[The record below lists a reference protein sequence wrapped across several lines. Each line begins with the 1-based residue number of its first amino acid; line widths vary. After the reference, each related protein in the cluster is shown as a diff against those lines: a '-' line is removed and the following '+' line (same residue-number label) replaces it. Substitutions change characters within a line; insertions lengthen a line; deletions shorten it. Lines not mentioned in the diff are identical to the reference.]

1 MVTEDEVRAL
11 ALALPE
17 TAGKLMY
24 GTPAFYVRGRWF
36 ARITQEGGVLVVPV
50 GGEELKHEL
59 IAAAPGTYF
68 TTSHYDGHA
77 VVLVR
82 LAAVAAGEVAEL
94 LTDAWRS
101 RAPKRVVA
109 AFDG

>member
-17 TAGKLMY
+17 TAEKPMY

-36 ARITQEGGVLVVPV
+36 ARITQEDGVLAVPV
-50 GGEELKHEL
+50 GGVELKHEL
-59 IAAAPGTYF
+59 IAAVPGTF
-68 TTSHYDGHA
+68 FSTPHYDGHA

-82 LAAVAAGEVAEL
+82 LAAVAPGELAEL
-94 LTDAWRS
+94 LTDAWRL
-101 RAPKRVVA
+101 RAPKRIAA